1 MKLALI
7 HPQIIRS
14 TAVESYL
21 IEFGKRLASAGHEL
35 TYITTLTTP
44 EIGAALPGRWE
55 LLPRVRGTATMRMWH
70 FDRLAPRAAAAAGVD
85 LSIGFG
91 RTCVQDIHRNGTGCH
106 RLYGNLLPL
115 WQRYSLRHLYELH
128 LERRLY
134 TGRGTKQFVSSSA
147 RVAAQLQGI
156 YGTDGERFTMLPPPV
171 ETHLFKPAAN
181 RACVRELLCRKL
193 NTDPAKPILLF
204 VSLSHRRRGLAPLL
218 EAMKQVDATL
228 WIAGKGLSPALR
240 DKIKRLGLSSRIRP
254 VPVTSDLVELYQS
267 ADWFVHPTQY
277 DAFSNTVLQSMACGL
292 PGLVS
297 VMDGA
302 VDHVRNGENGFMLYH
317 PQQPQELAAR
327 IQAALSLSAAEWQSF
342 ATAAHETVLSLTW
355 EQHLQ
360 QWQELLQS
368 SLTTAAAHPPSSR
381 MGSLRRSH

>member
-7 HPQIIRS
+7 HPQIIRGS
-14 TAVESYL
+14 GVENFL
-21 IEFGKRLASAGHEL
+21 IEFAKRLAAAGHEL
-35 TYITTLTTP
+35 TYITSLTTP

-55 LLPRVRGTATMRMWH
+55 LLPRLRGSATMRMWH
-70 FDRLAPRAAAAAGVD
+70 FNRLAPRAAQMAGVD

-115 WQRYSLRHLYELH
+115 WQRLSLRHLYELH

-134 TGRGTKQFVSSSA
+134 AGRETGRFVTSSA

-156 YGTDGERFTMLPPPV
+156 YGTQGERFSILSPPV
-171 ETHLFKPAAN
+171 ETQLFRPAEN
-181 RACVRELLCRKL
+181 RACVRELYCRKL
-193 NTDPAKPILLF
+193 QTDAAKPVLMF
-204 VSLSHRRRGLAPLL
+204 VSLSHRRRGLEPLL
-218 EAMKQVDATL
+218 EAMAQIDATL
-228 WIAGKGLSPALR
+228 WIVGKSLSPALHAQ
-240 DKIKRLGLSSRIRP
+240 ISRLGIASRIRS
-254 VPVTSDLVELYQS
+254 VPVTSNLVELYQS

-302 VDHVRNGENGFMLYH
+302 VDHVRNGENGLMLYH

-327 IQAALSLSAAEWQSF
+327 IQEALSYDAAAWQTLSTSAR
-342 ATAAHETVLSLTW
+342 ETVQALTW
-355 EQHLQ
+355 ERHLAD
-360 QWQELLQS
+360 WKEVLE
-368 SLTTAAAHPPSSR
+368 A
-381 MGSLRRSH
+381 